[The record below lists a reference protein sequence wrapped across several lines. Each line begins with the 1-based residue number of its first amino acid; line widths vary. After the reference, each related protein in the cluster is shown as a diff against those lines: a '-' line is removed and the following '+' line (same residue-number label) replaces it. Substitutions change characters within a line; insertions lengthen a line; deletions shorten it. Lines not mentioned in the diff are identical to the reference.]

1 MAIVCN
7 RLCEIEGQPVGS
19 MNTTLSGRERYDYYE
34 VAGINSPDDMDGCW
48 AAGLPKPG
56 QSPHNDDTIVKR
68 CNKIKTIGSIAPFLL
83 LFEVYS
89 RANYQTPQ
97 YRRGSSLELLE
108 PDRKFEIPNWT
119 RIDDS
124 PYGTTWFRNTPIGLD
139 GGRLQYRRVDVRV
152 ATGVTPEDVQAFD
165 ARNFG
170 TWTVFDETIYK
181 YLGTEGRFGNDG
193 FSLLTSYY
201 ETSARVKAFPI
212 GIIPGWDV
220 AIPALPNKA
229 YYHINDANKSL
240 PPVVSVVRLQD
251 QTDPMEQIPW

>member
-68 CNKIKTIGSIAPFLL
+68 CNKIRTIGSIAPFLL

-97 YRRGSSLELLE
+97 YRRGSSLENLP
-108 PDRKFEIPNWT
+108 PDKNFGIPNWT
-119 RIDDS
+119 KKDS
-124 PYGTTWFRNTPIGLD
+124 PFGTLWFRNPDVKLD
-139 GGRLQYRRVDVRV
+139 VGRLRYRRVDVRV
-152 ATGVTPEDVQAFD
+152 ATAVTPEDVQAFD
-165 ARNFG
+165 AVNAG
-170 TWTVFDETIYK
+170 TWTVFDETIYQ
-181 YLGTEGRFGNDG
+181 YLGTEGRFGNDN

-201 ETSARVKAFPI
+201 ETSARVKAFPV
-212 GIIPGWDV
+212 GTVPGWDV

-229 YYHINDANKSL
+229 NYQISQ
-240 PPVVSVVRLQD
+240 PVPSGEVSIRVIRLQD